1 MSKQKVSG
9 PAQKNSVF
17 LPGFLFLASALVLV
31 LISGKAFA
39 ENVLYE
45 NISMRLNLM
54 KEVASYKWVHEIP
67 IESKE
72 REEKVLMSSIKSGL
86 EHRIKTESVT
96 SIFVAQFEAAKEIQ
110 RCWHRN
116 WEREGPPAYSTDLME
131 NIRPRIENI
140 GRKIIQLLPEHV
152 ANINEFL
159 SYMEIKC
166 LSEKAKHNIFQKLAN
181 VDFYVSAFEQVT
193 KSGILRVG
201 TTGDY
206 EPFSIKDATEKE
218 PVIKGIDADL
228 AKSLATE
235 LSVKLVF
242 MDTTWPEI
250 MRDLKKNKFDVAMSG
265 ISITAER
272 ETLAYFSEPYHT
284 GGKIPVSL
292 CSKAQHYSS
301 LKKID
306 QKGVRVV
313 VNPGGTNEEFLDK
326 NIKHAGKIIYP
337 DNKTIF
343 MEIIEGR
350 ADVMITDQI
359 EASVQTE
366 KNRALCTTQVKPLN
380 LQKKGILIHQDKDL
394 RNAVNKWLRSVRH
407 SGYL

>member
-1 MSKQKVSG
+1 M
-9 PAQKNSVF
+9 
-17 LPGFLFLASALVLV
+17 
-31 LISGKAFA
+31 
-39 ENVLYE
+39 
-45 NISMRLNLM
+45 
-54 KEVASYKWVHEIP
+54 
-67 IESKE
+67 ES
-72 REEKVLMSSIKSGL
+72 
-86 EHRIKTESVT
+86 
-96 SIFVAQFEAAKEIQ
+96 
-110 RCWHRN
+110 
-116 WEREGPPAYSTDLME
+116 
-131 NIRPRIENI
+131 IRPRIESL

-152 ANINEFL
+152 ANIEDFL

-166 LSEKAKHNIFQKLAN
+166 LSEKAKHNIFEQLGNA
-181 VDFYVSAFEQVT
+181 DFYVSTSEQVT

-206 EPFSIKDATEKE
+206 EPFSIKDTTKKE
-218 PVIKGIDADL
+218 AVIKGIDADL

-242 MDTTWPEI
+242 IDTTWPEI
-250 MRDLKKNKFDVAMSG
+250 MRDLKENKFDVAMSG

-292 CSKAQHYSS
+292 CSKVQHYSS

-306 QKGVRVV
+306 QEGVRLV
-313 VNPGGTNEEFLDK
+313 VNPGGTNEKFLDK
-326 NIKHAGKIIYP
+326 NIKHAEKIIYP

-366 KNRALCTTQVKPLN
+366 KNQVLCTTQAKPLN
-380 LQKKGILIHQDKDL
+380 LQKKGVLIHQDKDL
-394 RNAVNKWLRSVRH
+394 RNAVNKWLRSVRN
-407 SGYL
+407 SGHLEKVFRFHISVASQ